1 MRLLI
6 QPHEVLRLLVG
17 PQCMLSEAVNVD
29 RDPHHLG
36 GMSFDTTQFASILV
50 ALGKLGKRATF
61 QLQTH
66 IKNTNHSCDPLVI
79 SLESFCLGSQST
91 ASASAS
97 LESQCGFPKSVNIG
111 QHSGSHSLAERP
123 TSALRPNESSAP
135 NRVLH
140 FGEQVMQVSG
150 LTRVETDLLHPQL
163 TPSRGGTN
171 APLRLLIVM
180 KGLRD
185 VYVYEG
191 GQSLCLYL
199 SGSLSLVSV
208 NHQLPFFSRCT

>member
-79 SLESFCLGSQST
+79 SLESFCLVRKVQPRR
-91 ASASAS
+91 
-97 LESQCGFPKSVNIG
+97 LP
-111 QHSGSHSLAERP
+111 R
-123 TSALRPNESSAP
+123 LRANVVSP
-135 NRVLH
+135 NR
-140 FGEQVMQVSG
+140 
-150 LTRVETDLLHPQL
+150 
-163 TPSRGGTN
+163 
-171 APLRLLIVM
+171 
-180 KGLRD
+180 
-185 VYVYEG
+185 
-191 GQSLCLYL
+191 
-199 SGSLSLVSV
+199 
-208 NHQLPFFSRCT
+208 